1 LFDLAV
7 WRLLFLRSLRE
18 FDAARAWE
26 EQTRIIAGMAR
37 SSEPSRALITMLCDH
52 LQHLKGRRPRFAD
65 IAKPFTNDSYVLLED
80 ATQMFCR
87 AVSEAYGEEPTRRW
101 NDFLPEFLLLHPE
114 RCDEVLGLIE
124 QKHFQAPRYLEMAG
138 SSQ

>member
-1 LFDLAV
+1 
-7 WRLLFLRSLRE
+7 
-18 FDAARAWE
+18 
-26 EQTRIIAGMAR
+26 MAR

-65 IAKPFTNDSYVLLED
+65 IAKPFTNDSYIQLED

-87 AVSEAYGEEPTRRW
+87 AVSEGYGEEPTRRW

-124 QKHFQAPRYLEMAG
+124 QKHFEPPRYLEMAG